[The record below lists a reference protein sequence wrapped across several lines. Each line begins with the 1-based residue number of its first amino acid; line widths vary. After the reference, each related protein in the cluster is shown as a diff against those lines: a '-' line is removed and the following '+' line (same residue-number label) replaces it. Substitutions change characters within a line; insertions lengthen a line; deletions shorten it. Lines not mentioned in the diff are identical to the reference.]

1 MSAPTESTPPPA
13 PFGTSIGE
21 APGADFLTS
30 MQKAMGITPEAGEAR
45 GETPKPAQPAAT
57 PPPAKPAEKPASAP
71 TPEDA
76 DIPAEI
82 KSEKAREGWKEVK
95 RKSRETQEKLE
106 EAQRQIADYQ
116 KKLAEKAAPQVPEDI
131 QRRLADLEKERED
144 LSERLRVADVE
155 RHPKFQQYFEGKTK
169 ALTDA
174 AKGIVGAEH
183 AGKLER
189 ILKVADDEARTQML
203 DDLMGELTPARA
215 ARLGAVVA
223 DLELL
228 QQEKAAEIGKAK
240 ERWGQLQ
247 QATEAE
253 KAAQLRQR
261 EELADRLVAAATEME
276 AFKAGE
282 GADAARVAEINT
294 YKGFVKQALTG
305 RLEGPDEQFMP
316 LMAVEGL
323 HLKTKVL
330 PSLQAELA
338 DLKKRLAEFEGAKP
352 RPPGSSSGEASGPQS
367 KSFLDILAGRA

>member
-1 MSAPTESTPPPA
+1 MSAPAETPTAPA
-13 PFGTSIGE
+13 PFGTNVGE
-21 APGADFLTS
+21 APGADFLTA
-30 MQKAMGITPEAGEAR
+30 MQKAMGLPSDNPATEE
-45 GETPKPAQPAAT
+45 PKAAAAPAKAADKPAAQPASA
-57 PPPAKPAEKPASAP
+57 AAAEDS
-71 TPEDA
+71 
-76 DIPAEI
+76 DIPPEI
-82 KSEKAREGWKEVK
+82 KSEKARDGWKEVK
-95 RKSRETQEKLE
+95 RNLAAARK
-106 EAQRQIADYQ
+106 EADEWKAKVSDYE
-116 KKLAEKAAPQVPEDI
+116 KKLAERTAPQVPEDI

-169 ALTDA
+169 ALTEA
-174 AKGIVGAEH
+174 AKGIVGQDH
-183 AGKLER
+183 AAQLER
-189 ILKVADDEARTQML
+189 ILKVSDSELRTQQL
-203 DDLMGELTPARA
+203 DELMGELTPARA

-223 DLELL
+223 DIELL
-228 QQEKAAEIGKAK
+228 QQEKAAEISKAK

-253 KAAQLRQR
+253 KAAQFRQR
-261 EELADRLVAAATEME
+261 EELAERLVSAATEME

-330 PSLQAELA
+330 PTLQAKLA
-338 DLKKRLAEFEGAKP
+338 DLEKRLAEYESAKP
-352 RPPGSSSGEASGPQS
+352 KPPGSGGGDAGSTQP
-367 KSFLDILAGRA
+367 KSFLDIMSGRA

>member
-1 MSAPTESTPPPA
+1 MSALTETAPAPA
-13 PFGTSIGE
+13 PFGTSLGE
-21 APGADFLTS
+21 APGGDFLNA
-30 MQKAMGITPEAGEAR
+30 MQKAMGITKE
-45 GETPKPAQPAAT
+45 PAAEPEKKESPKAVI
-57 PPPAKPAEKPASAP
+57 PPPAEKPPEKPVIAP
-71 TPEDA
+71 TSEDA
-76 DIPAEI
+76 DMPPEI

-95 RKSRETQEKLE
+95 RNLATARK
-106 EAQRQIADYQ
+106 EADEWKAKVADYE
-116 KKLAEKAAPQVPEDI
+116 KKLAEKAAPQVPEDF
-131 QRRLADLEKERED
+131 QRRLEELEKERED

-155 RHPKFQQYFEGKTK
+155 RHPKFQQYFDGKTK

-174 AKGIVGAEH
+174 AKGIVGSDH

-203 DDLMGELTPARA
+203 DELMGELTPARA

-228 QQEKAAEIGKAK
+228 QQEKVAEISKAK

-253 KAAQLRQR
+253 KAAHIRQR
-261 EELADRLVAAATEME
+261 EELADRLVGAATEME

-294 YKGFVKQALTG
+294 YKTFVKQALTG
-305 RLEGPDEQFMP
+305 RLEGADEQFMP

-330 PSLQAELA
+330 PTLQAKLA
-338 DLKKRLAEFEGAKP
+338 DMEKRLAEYESAKP
-352 RPPGSSSGEASGPQS
+352 KPPGSGGGDAGSTQP
-367 KSFLDILAGRA
+367 KSFLDIMSGRA

>member
-1 MSAPTESTPPPA
+1 MSALTETAPAPA
-13 PFGTSIGE
+13 PFGTSLGE
-21 APGADFLTS
+21 APGGDFLNA
-30 MQKAMGITPEAGEAR
+30 MQKAMGITKE
-45 GETPKPAQPAAT
+45 PAAEPEKKESPKAVT
-57 PPPAKPAEKPASAP
+57 PPPAEKPTEKQAIAP
-71 TPEDA
+71 TSEDA
-76 DIPAEI
+76 DMPPEI

-95 RKSRETQEKLE
+95 RNLAAARK
-106 EAQRQIADYQ
+106 EADEWKAKVADYE
-116 KKLAEKAAPQVPEDI
+116 KKLAEKATPQVPEDF

-169 ALTDA
+169 ALTEA
-174 AKGIVGAEH
+174 AKGIVGPDH
-183 AGKLER
+183 AAQLEA
-189 ILKVADDEARTQML
+189 ILKVSDDEARTQRL

-228 QQEKAAEIGKAK
+228 QQERAAEIGKAK

-253 KAAQLRQR
+253 KTAQLRQR

-330 PSLQAELA
+330 PTLQAENA